1 MKKERILRIASAWKI
16 GGVALVLLM
25 LVGMAFCSDSD
36 KKAEVTVSP
45 VATSITGPAGDIFQL
60 VDKSRTLKVDG
71 GRFTVNVG
79 LKRSAEGS
87 VEDLEWGLEL
97 LDENDEV
104 IVSDEDISSPKGQG
118 TLEGLKVGEEGSLE
132 LKMYEHVDDS
142 NIKKIAKF
150 KVTSK
155 AKKDWSSSSTVAT
168 EEVAEEAGAGE
179 EVAEEAG
186 AGEEVAAEAS
196 SSSGEDWDKI
206 LDEYEKY
213 CDKTVAVAKKA
224 QAGDISAMTEYAS
237 LLESAESLQ
246 QKLENAGPALT
257 AAQAARLNKIA
268 AKMAKAM
275 M

>member
-1 MKKERILRIASAWKI
+1 MKKERIAGFVPVWKI
-16 GGVALVLLM
+16 GGAVLALLM
-25 LVGMAFCSDSD
+25 LVGISSCGD
-36 KKAEVTVSP
+36 KKTEVTVSP
-45 VATSITGPAGDIFQL
+45 VATSIIGPVGDVFQI

-71 GRFTVNVG
+71 NCFTLNVG
-79 LKRSAEGS
+79 LKRTAEGS
-87 VEDLEWGLEL
+87 VKDVEWGFEL

-104 IVSDEDISSPKGQG
+104 LVSDEDIFSPKGKD

-132 LKMYEHVDDS
+132 LKMYERMDDS
-142 NIKKIAKF
+142 DIKKISKF
-150 KVTSK
+150 RVTSK
-155 AKKDWSSSSTVAT
+155 AKKDWGSSSTVAT
-168 EEVAEEAGAGE
+168 EEVAEEA
-179 EVAEEAG
+179 VAA
-186 AGEEVAAEAS
+186 EEVAAVEEVATEAS
-196 SSSGEDWDKI
+196 SSSSEDWNKI

-213 CDKTVAVAKKA
+213 CDKVVALAKKA

-246 QKLENAGPALT
+246 KKLENAGSDLT